1 VRPVSIEARFA
12 SLLAL
17 RAMRRAKSLRF
28 DVAAIRIRL
37 AGEPKG
43 DPMAIIPF
51 RTIESLPRRL
61 GTLQQEMN
69 ELLSSAFGEVTPS
82 PHEFVP
88 TVDVSEDDQ
97 NVLVKAEIPGM
108 SKDDI
113 EIQIDRDLLT
123 LRGEKREEKREEN
136 GERTIYREVRHGS
149 FLRQLTLPCEVDAD
163 KTEAKLDNGILRLRL
178 PKKEPSR
185 GKRISISA

>member
-1 VRPVSIEARFA
+1 
-12 SLLAL
+12 
-17 RAMRRAKSLRF
+17 
-28 DVAAIRIRL
+28 
-37 AGEPKG
+37 
-43 DPMAIIPF
+43 MAIIPF

-123 LRGEKREEKREEN
+123 LRGEKREEKKEEN

-149 FLRQLTLPCEVDAD
+149 FLRQLTLPCEVDPD
-163 KTEAKLDNGILRLRL
+163 KTEAKLDNGVLRLRL
-178 PKKEPSR
+178 PKREPSR